1 MSRLLIIDDDVASC
15 RTLQLHFRSQG
26 HDVQVAHNLEEGLAA
41 ARAVTPDAIILD
53 IRMPGRSGLE
63 GLPEFKEAHPDT
75 PVIMITAF
83 HDMDTTVQAM
93 KRGADDYIDK
103 PIDINELDA
112 AVAKSLARSQTVG
125 DEISVSEQGSAKSG
139 ANIMVG
145 RSRAMKEVF
154 KTIGLVAP
162 KPATVLITGESGT
175 GKELIARAIHQ
186 AGLNPSGP
194 FVAVNCA

>member
-1 MSRLLIIDDDVASC
+1 MHPNDHVNRVQSSIDVIATAIHVANRLAAGALLAA
-15 RTLQLHFRSQG
+15 LKE
-26 HDVQVAHNLEEGLAA
+26 LEEGLAA

-112 AVAKSLARSQTVG
+112 AVAKSLARSKTVG
-125 DEISVSEQGSAKSG
+125 DEIRLPLTRLTD
-139 ANIMVG
+139 ANRERLQVVL
-145 RSRAMKEVF
+145 KE
-154 KTIGLVAP
+154 IGLV
-162 KPATVLITGESGT
+162 
-175 GKELIARAIHQ
+175 
-186 AGLNPSGP
+186 
-194 FVAVNCA
+194 